1 MVKDLAYKN
10 IWSLRNSLKNR
21 RKNDT
26 GRFMGMG
33 NQSLCH
39 VHESGNVFN
48 GHVCL
53 LSGNLFDTGLERKM
67 KEYMELQLE
76 VLKYE
81 QMVER
86 REEKIKKLQ
95 NVIASQDPNDLHRF
109 RCWHCD
115 SELIWGGDH
124 DIQEVMLEE
133 DKEGIASNFSCSN
146 YDCNTHV
153 EVYHFLQE
161 EE

>member
-1 MVKDLAYKN
+1 MKN
-10 IWSLRNSLKNR
+10 YLKNR

-33 NQSLCH
+33 NKPVCPI
-39 VHESGNVFN
+39 HEPSNTNN
-48 GHVCL
+48 GHVCF
-53 LSGNLFDTGLERKM
+53 LSGNLFDTRLERKV

-95 NVIASQDPNDLHRF
+95 SIIASQDPNDLRRF

-153 EVYHFLQE
+153 EVYHFIQE

>member
-1 MVKDLAYKN
+1 MNLNCK
-10 IWSLRNSLKNR
+10 R

-33 NQSLCH
+33 SKPVCLI
-39 VHESGNVFN
+39 HEFGNVLN

-53 LSGNLFDTGLERKM
+53 LYGNLFDTGLERKV

-153 EVYHFLQE
+153 EVYHFIQE

>member
-1 MVKDLAYKN
+1 M
-10 IWSLRNSLKNR
+10 R

-33 NQSLCH
+33 GKPVCSIY
-39 VHESGNVFN
+39 ESGNVLY

-53 LSGNLFDTGLERKM
+53 LYGNLFDTGLERKV

-153 EVYHFLQE
+153 EVYHFIE
-161 EE
+161 EEE

>member
-1 MVKDLAYKN
+1 
-10 IWSLRNSLKNR
+10 LKNR
-21 RKNDT
+21 RRNDT

-48 GHVCL
+48 GHVSF
-53 LSGNLFDTGLERKM
+53 LSGNLFDTGLEREV

-95 NVIASQDPNDLHRF
+95 SVIASQDPNDLHRF

>member
-1 MVKDLAYKN
+1 M
-10 IWSLRNSLKNR
+10 LRR

-26 GRFMGMG
+26 TRLMGVGGKSFCTFYEFG
-33 NQSLCH
+33 NADYGFICSLH
-39 VHESGNVFN
+39 GYLFN
-48 GHVCL
+48 
-53 LSGNLFDTGLERKM
+53 TGLERKV

-76 VLKYE
+76 ILKYE

-86 REEKIKKLQ
+86 REDKIKKLQ
-95 NVIASQDPNDLHRF
+95 SIIASQDPNDLHRF

-124 DIQEVMLEE
+124 DIQEVMWDE

-153 EVYHFLQE
+153 EVYHFMQE

>member
-1 MVKDLAYKN
+1 M
-10 IWSLRNSLKNR
+10 KNR

-26 GRFMGMG
+26 GRSMGMG
-33 NQSLCH
+33 NKPVHILHEFNNFDNGVICSLL
-39 VHESGNVFN
+39 GYLFN
-48 GHVCL
+48 
-53 LSGNLFDTGLERKM
+53 TGLERKV

>member
-1 MVKDLAYKN
+1 MK
-10 IWSLRNSLKNR
+10 SSLKNR

-26 GRFMGMG
+26 GRFMGMCG
-33 NQSLCH
+33 KPVCPIY
-39 VHESGNVFN
+39 ESGNVLN

-53 LSGNLFDTGLERKM
+53 LYGNLFDTGLERKV

-95 NVIASQDPNDLHRF
+95 SVIASQDPNDLHRF

-153 EVYHFLQE
+153 EVYHFNQE
-161 EE
+161 GE

>member
-1 MVKDLAYKN
+1 M
-10 IWSLRNSLKNR
+10 R

-33 NQSLCH
+33 NKPVRIL
-39 VHESGNVFN
+39 HEFN
-48 GHVCL
+48 NFDNGIIFNL
-53 LSGNLFDTGLERKM
+53 LGYLFNTGLERKV

-95 NVIASQDPNDLHRF
+95 NIIASQDPNDLHRF

-153 EVYHFLQE
+153 EVYHFIE
-161 EE
+161 EEE

>member
-1 MVKDLAYKN
+1 MKN
-10 IWSLRNSLKNR
+10 YLKNR

-33 NQSLCH
+33 SKPVCPI
-39 VHESGNVFN
+39 HEPSNTNN
-48 GHVCL
+48 GHVCF
-53 LSGNLFDTGLERKM
+53 LFGHLHSTGLERKV

-76 VLKYE
+76 VLRYE

-86 REEKIKKLQ
+86 REEKIKRLQ
-95 NVIASQDPNDLHRF
+95 SVIASLDPNDLRRF

-115 SELIWGGDH
+115 CELIWGGDH

-153 EVYHFLQE
+153 EVYHFSQE

>member
-1 MVKDLAYKN
+1 
-10 IWSLRNSLKNR
+10 
-21 RKNDT
+21 
-26 GRFMGMG
+26 MGMG
-33 NQSLCH
+33 NKSLCH
-39 VHESGNVFN
+39 VNESCNVFN
-48 GHVCL
+48 GHVSFL
-53 LSGNLFDTGLERKM
+53 FGNLFNTGLEREV

-95 NVIASQDPNDLHRF
+95 SIIASQDPNDLRRF

-124 DIQEVMLEE
+124 DIQEVMLEK

-146 YDCNTHV
+146 YDCNTYV
-153 EVYHFLQE
+153 EVYHFIQE

>member
-1 MVKDLAYKN
+1 
-10 IWSLRNSLKNR
+10 
-21 RKNDT
+21 
-26 GRFMGMG
+26 MG
-33 NQSLCH
+33 NKFFHC
-39 VHESGNVFN
+39 FN
-48 GHVCL
+48 GIGCL
-53 LSGNLFDTGLERKM
+53 DNGGFCFYDDHLYDTGLEREVKD
-67 KEYMELQLE
+67 YMALQLE

-86 REEKIKKLQ
+86 REEKIRRLQ
-95 NVIASQDPNDLHRF
+95 RLIASHDPNDLQRF

-124 DIQEVMLEE
+124 DIQEVMLDE
-133 DKEGIASNFSCSN
+133 DKEGIASNFTCSN

-153 EVYHFLQE
+153 EVYHFNQE

>member
-1 MVKDLAYKN
+1 MNLNCK
-10 IWSLRNSLKNR
+10 R

-39 VHESGNVFN
+39 VYESGNVFN

-53 LSGNLFDTGLERKM
+53 LSGNLFDTGLERKV

-153 EVYHFLQE
+153 EVYHFIQE

>member
-1 MVKDLAYKN
+1 MT
-10 IWSLRNSLKNR
+10 ILKHR
-21 RKNDT
+21 ERGKNDSV
-26 GRFMGMG
+26 RPLGMG
-33 NQSLCH
+33 GEP
-39 VHESGNVFN
+39 VHPFNELRYPYDGNV
-48 GHVCL
+48 HCL
-53 LSGNLFDTGLERKM
+53 FGGIYNTGLERKM

-76 VLKYE
+76 VLRYE

-86 REEKIKKLQ
+86 REEKIKRLQ
-95 NVIASQDPNDLHRF
+95 SVIASLDPNDLRRF

-115 SELIWGGDH
+115 CELIWGGDH
-124 DIQEVMLEE
+124 DIQEIILDE

-153 EVYHFLQE
+153 EVYHFSQE

>member
-1 MVKDLAYKN
+1 
-10 IWSLRNSLKNR
+10 
-21 RKNDT
+21 
-26 GRFMGMG
+26 MGMG
-33 NQSLCH
+33 GEPICPIY
-39 VHESGNVFN
+39 ESGNVLN
-48 GHVCL
+48 GHVCFL
-53 LSGNLFDTGLERKM
+53 HGYLFNTGLERKV

-153 EVYHFLQE
+153 EVYHFIQE

>member
-1 MVKDLAYKN
+1 V
-10 IWSLRNSLKNR
+10 
-21 RKNDT
+21 
-26 GRFMGMG
+26 
-33 NQSLCH
+33 
-39 VHESGNVFN
+39 
-48 GHVCL
+48 
-53 LSGNLFDTGLERKM
+53 

-95 NVIASQDPNDLHRF
+95 NVIASHDPNDLHRF

-124 DIQEVMLEE
+124 DIQEVMLDE

-153 EVYHFLQE
+153 EVYHFIQE

>member
-1 MVKDLAYKN
+1 
-10 IWSLRNSLKNR
+10 
-21 RKNDT
+21 
-26 GRFMGMG
+26 MGMG
-33 NQSLCH
+33 NKSLCH
-39 VHESGNVFN
+39 VHELGNVFN
-48 GHVCL
+48 GHVSF
-53 LSGNLFDTGLERKM
+53 LSGDLFDTGLERKV

-95 NVIASQDPNDLHRF
+95 NVIASHDPNDLHRF

-153 EVYHFLQE
+153 EVYHFNQE
-161 EE
+161 GE